1 MLFDLGTYESG
12 GGDVA
17 SIRFFEK
24 DISILMEIPRLVEAA
39 RALNL
44 MLMRK
49 GPTFQWRGHCYDL
62 ADWGFASDS
71 TMTQLWVEAG
81 VTVGS

>member
-1 MLFDLGTYESG
+1 
-12 GGDVA
+12 
-17 SIRFFEK
+17 
-24 DISILMEIPRLVEAA
+24 
-39 RALNL
+39 